1 MPARRDRRGGF
12 HRLHRP
18 DDRLGARAQTEA
30 RRDGHRVLDGR
41 QRAGRVARRGVRQA
55 VQSVSAHEADH
66 LAENSRQP
74 GLSEGRGHGRLGDRR
89 QGAPR
94 GRAHG
99 APQMLTKGERA
110 GPKLARPARAPPPF
124 RGEAKSLLAP
134 DAFLSPLEIDAA
146 VERALAEDLGR
157 AGDVT
162 SVATVPAEATASALV
177 VARAAGTI
185 AGLPLV
191 AATIRRLAP
200 EIEITPEVG
209 DGAAVAARTTLM
221 RIAGPAR
228 AILAAERTALN
239 FLGHLSGIATATAV
253 FVQAV
258 AHTKARI
265 CCTRKTTPGLR
276 ALAKYAVRC
285 GGGFN
290 HRFGLDD
297 AILIKDNH
305 IAVAGGIAAVL
316 ARAKAVAGHLV
327 KVEIEVDTL
336 AQLSEV
342 LAAGGADAVL
352 LDNMDPPTMRRA
364 VEMVAGR
371 LVTEA
376 SGGITLATVAAI
388 AETGVDYIS
397 SGALTHSAPNLD
409 VAIDIEM

>member
-1 MPARRDRRGGF
+1 MLTKRERGPASGTK
-12 HRLHRP
+12 L
-18 DDRLGARAQTEA
+18 ARAA
-30 RRDGHRVLDGR
+30 RAPSPRL
-41 QRAGRVARRGVRQA
+41 RG
-55 VQSVSAHEADH
+55 
-66 LAENSRQP
+66 
-74 GLSEGRGHGRLGDRR
+74 EGRGEGDSQQPELAERPPHPPAFASL
-89 QGAPR
+89 Q
-94 GRAHG
+94 RA
-99 APQMLTKGERA
+99 
-110 GPKLARPARAPPPF
+110 APPPK
-124 RGEAKSLLAP
+124 RGEVKSLLAP

-162 SVATVPAEATASALV
+162 SVATVPAEARARAVV
-177 VARAAGTI
+177 VARVAGTI

-191 AATIRRLAP
+191 AAAIRRLAP
-200 EIEITPEVG
+200 DAEIAPEVG
-209 DGAAVAARTTLM
+209 DGAAVGARTPLM
-221 RIAGPAR
+221 RVAGPAR

-316 ARAKAVAGHLV
+316 ERAKAVVGHLV
-327 KVEIEVDTL
+327 KIEIEVDTL

-342 LAAGGADAVL
+342 LVAGGADAVL
-352 LDNMDPPTMRRA
+352 LDNMEPPTMRRA

-376 SGGITLATVAAI
+376 SGGITRATVAAI